1 MGGNLLYNGT
11 RATNSDGRYFNSGTF
26 IKSRWQKPGDIT
38 EIPKL
43 QYTDNVSS
51 GFSFAATSKV
61 EKGDYLKLKNI
72 QFAYNVPLQ
81 NVKLQGKISSAR
93 VYVQAVN
100 LYTLTKYRG
109 SDPEISI
116 NGNSIHSGKD
126 QNVPPNAQV
135 FSAGVQVGF

>member
-1 MGGNLLYNGT
+1 MEQERPILMVDILIVVLSLNPVGKNPVILQRFQNYNT
-11 RATNSDGRYFNSGTF
+11 R
-26 IKSRWQKPGDIT
+26 IM
-38 EIPKL
+38 
-43 QYTDNVSS
+43 SS